1 MRKYK
6 KQKSVKDKANSDK
19 SKAEKKKVDDK
30 AIEEEKKKKSLEEIR
45 EVFRKQQEE
54 FLERQKEELEKILD
68 KVSGEPDSAEAI
80 PEIVIDGGEE
90 EAKEKDAKI
99 EALSSLVEKLQT
111 QLVEVLEKQDSAEEE
126 LASRLNQH
134 VQAVNNKLDAPR
146 ENEFKYKSSME
157 AASRIEAVTEIL
169 VELQGQVKKEVR
181 GWERTKSS
189 ELLEREI
196 QTLAEQEEDIR
207 IAEESPVGFQLL
219 EAYKNKSVGFRF
231 VSNPEKAL
239 ELKKIEQE
247 LLKER
252 KDVEGP
258 GKGRVVASWIPEKAK
273 RGRSFSRS
281 RSRSCSRSRRSR
293 SRGRRSRS

>member
-1 MRKYK
+1 MPKYK

-111 QLVEVLEKQDSAEEE
+111 KLVEVLEKQESAEEE

-134 VQAVNNKLDAPR
+134 VQAVNNKLEDPR
-146 ENEFKYKSSME
+146 ENEF
-157 AASRIEAVTEIL
+157 
-169 VELQGQVKKEVR
+169 
-181 GWERTKSS
+181 
-189 ELLEREI
+189 
-196 QTLAEQEEDIR
+196 
-207 IAEESPVGFQLL
+207 
-219 EAYKNKSVGFRF
+219 
-231 VSNPEKAL
+231 
-239 ELKKIEQE
+239 
-247 LLKER
+247 
-252 KDVEGP
+252 
-258 GKGRVVASWIPEKAK
+258 
-273 RGRSFSRS
+273 
-281 RSRSCSRSRRSR
+281 
-293 SRGRRSRS
+293 